1 MNLSAFADLLASRGL
16 RLLPG
21 SYAVPVELLVEL
33 PEETIAHFTARG
45 TTLRLRLYSPEALTA
60 IVIAAECGCG
70 DHHPQVGPD
79 RLVLVRHAVPTA
91 EYTLDGDLLFG
102 WQNHEAGLLRL
113 VDASAYFFELLR
125 RAPILA
131 SPAPAAER
139 TLVSV
144 A

>member
-1 MNLSAFADLLASRGL
+1 MNLIALADLLVSRGL

-33 PEETIAHFTARG
+33 PDATIVQFTARG
-45 TTLRLRLYSPEALTA
+45 TTLRLRHYSPEALTS

-70 DHHPQVGPD
+70 DHHPQTGPD
-79 RLVLVRHAVPTA
+79 RVTLSTFATPLSEHV
-91 EYTLDGDLLFG
+91 LDGELLFG
-102 WQNHEAGLLRL
+102 WTSHEAGKLRL
-113 VDASAYFFELLR
+113 PDALPHFFTLLPLL
-125 RAPILA
+125 AP
-131 SPAPAAER
+131 SR